1 MAEYSKEFY
10 KYFMAMIPF
19 LSGNKKRKLIN
30 HFGEE
35 KKVYKAP
42 MTKLSSTGFIT
53 LTDVKNLQDFKSSF
67 SEDIIEA
74 QKKNG
79 IKLIT
84 EDDTD
89 YPESLKNIFNRPY
102 GIFCKGNM
110 TNITNPIAIVGSRNP
125 SAYGRCAAE
134 DISLALAENGATII
148 SGMARGID
156 TAGHFGSLRKKTKT
170 IAVLGSG
177 VDVCYPKENQR
188 VYEEIQKIGAVI
200 SEFPPGTSPLPI
212 NFPMRNRII
221 SGLSKAVI
229 VIEAKERSGSLITA
243 DFALEQGRD
252 VFALPGRIND
262 PLSLGCNQLI
272 YQGAG
277 IITSV
282 EDLIRTLKETG
293 ILDNKNNEDDNS
305 NSKNEPSGKN
315 KKRKTPEEIV
325 LKHID
330 YTPVGVDDLILNC
343 KIPISELLNALW
355 SLTESG
361 IIKEEKKNVYV
372 KNTL

>member
-1 MAEYSKEFY
+1 MVEYNKEFY
-10 KYFMAMIPF
+10 KYFLAMIPF
-19 LSGNKKRKLIN
+19 LSGNKKRKLISF
-30 HFGEE
+30 FGEE
-35 KKVYKAP
+35 EKVYKAP
-42 MTKLSSTGFIT
+42 MTKLSKTGFIS
-53 LTDVKNLQDFKSSF
+53 LTEIKNFQDFKASF
-67 SEDIIEA
+67 NQDIIES
-74 QKKNG
+74 QKNKG

-84 EDDTD
+84 EDNPD
-89 YPESLKNIFNRPY
+89 YPESLKSIFNRPY
-102 GIFCKGNM
+102 GIFCKGNLSP
-110 TNITNPIAIVGSRNP
+110 IINPIAIVGSRTP
-125 SAYGRCAAE
+125 TAYGRCAAE

-156 TAGHFGSLRKKTKT
+156 TAGHSGALRNKTKT
-170 IAVLGSG
+170 IAVLGCG
-177 VDVCYPKENQR
+177 ADICYPRENR
-188 VYEEIQKIGAVI
+188 NVYEEITKIGAVI
-200 SEFPPGTSPLPI
+200 SEFPPETPPLPL

-252 VFALPGRIND
+252 VFALPGRMND

-282 EDLIRTLKETG
+282 EDLIRTFKETG
-293 ILDNKNNEDDNS
+293 ILENVSNNNAESPKNN
-305 NSKNEPSGKN
+305 
-315 KKRKTPEEIV
+315 KRKTPEEIV

-343 KIPISELLNALW
+343 KMPISELLNALW

-361 IIKEEKKNVYV
+361 IIKEEKKNIYV
-372 KNTL
+372 KSIL